1 MAEDKVQ
8 FNVVTPTRLLAETTA
23 DMVVVPGGDGDFGV
37 LPGHAPLM
45 STVRP
50 GIVNVYEGDKIVDR
64 YFVAG
69 GFAEVSDAGLS
80 VLAEEAEK
88 VSAINAEQAKARV
101 EEARAAVEAAAAEKA
116 GPAESALKIA
126 EAYLEAAESA
136 DGRTPSH

>member
-1 MAEDKVQ
+1 MSEGKVT
-8 FNVVTPTRLLAETTA
+8 FNVVTPARLLAEDTA

-50 GIVNVYEGDKIVDR
+50 GIVNVYQGEKVVGR

-69 GFAEVSDAGLS
+69 GFAEVNEQGVS

-88 VSAINAEQAKARV
+88 VEDIDTQAAKARV
-101 EEARAAVEAAAAEKA
+101 EKARAALGAAAAEKA
-116 GPAESALKIA
+116 GPEEDALKVA
-126 EAYLEAAESA
+126 EAYLEAAEA
-136 DGRTPSH
+136 VDGRSPAR